1 VKLADFDYE
10 LPPDLIAQQPAERRD
25 AARLFV
31 HSIARDASEHRG
43 VRDLPELL
51 RPADLLVLNDTR
63 VRRARLHARRAS
75 GGRVELLL
83 LEPEAGGGAW
93 RALARPSARL
103 RAGEELELERAS
115 LRVHLL
121 ERLEQGGAPS
131 AQWRIALRAAAS
143 TEPVDVEAALEQ
155 HGELPLPPYIE
166 RGGAS
171 DARAVVDRERYQTV
185 YARSLGAV
193 AAPTAGLH
201 FTPEL
206 LAALAARGIASAS
219 LTLHVGLGTFQPV
232 QAEDVREHAMHAER
246 YELPQSTVDAIDAC
260 RARGGRVIAVGT
272 TSCRVL
278 ESCAAADGTLRA
290 GSGSTRL
297 FLVPG
302 SPLRVID
309 ALLTN
314 FHLPRSTLLM
324 LVSAFAG
331 RERVLRLYREA
342 IERRYR
348 FYSYGDA
355 MLLHERG

>member
-1 VKLADFDYE
+1 VKLSDFDYE
-10 LPPDLIAQQPAERRD
+10 LPPALVAQAPAHRRD

-31 HSIARDASEHRG
+31 HSIARDASEHRE
-43 VRDLPELL
+43 VRELPELL

-83 LEPEAGGGAW
+83 LEPEVGGGAW
-93 RALARPSARL
+93 RALVRPSARL
-103 RAGEELELERAS
+103 RAGEDLALAPGAP
-115 LRVHLL
+115 RVRLL
-121 ERLEQGGAPS
+121 ERLELAGAPS
-131 AQWRIALRAAAS
+131 AQWRVELHAEGGA
-143 TEPVDVEAALEQ
+143 PVDVEAELER

-166 RGGAS
+166 RAFGA
-171 DARAVVDRERYQTV
+171 DPRAQADRERYQTV
-185 YARSLGAV
+185 YARKLGAV

-206 LAALAARGIASAS
+206 LAALAARGIASAT

-232 QAEDVREHAMHAER
+232 QVEDVREHPMHAER
-246 YELPQSTVDAIDAC
+246 YELPQATVDAIAAC
-260 RARGGRVIAVGT
+260 RARAGRVVAVGT

-278 ESCAAADGTLRA
+278 ESCAAADGSLCS
-290 GSGSTRL
+290 GHGSTRL
-297 FLVPG
+297 YLLPG
-302 SPLRVID
+302 SPLRVVD

-324 LVSAFAG
+324 LVSALAG

-342 IERRYR
+342 IERGYR

-355 MLLHERG
+355 MLLHERP

>member
-1 VKLADFDYE
+1 MKLADFDYE
-10 LPPDLIAQQPAERRD
+10 LPPERIAQQPAERRD

-31 HSIARDASEHRG
+31 HSIARDASEHRS
-43 VRDLPELL
+43 VRELPELL

-83 LEPEAGGGAW
+83 LEPEAGGSAW

-103 RAGEELELERAS
+103 RAGEELALEGGELGVR
-115 LRVHLL
+115 LT
-121 ERLEQGGAPS
+121 ERLEQAGAPS
-131 AQWRIALRAAAS
+131 AQWRVELSAS
-143 TEPVDVEAALEQ
+143 SGAPVDVEAALER

-166 RGGAS
+166 RAAGS
-171 DARAVVDRERYQTV
+171 DPRALVDRERYQTV

-206 LAALAARGIASAS
+206 LSALAARGIASAT

-232 QAEDVREHAMHAER
+232 QAEDVREHAMHAES
-246 YELPQSTVDAIDAC
+246 YELPRATVDAIAAC

-278 ESCAAADGTLRA
+278 ESCAQPDGSLRA
-290 GSGSTRL
+290 GQGSTRL
-297 FLVPG
+297 FLLPG
-302 SPLRVID
+302 SPLRAVD

-342 IERRYR
+342 IERGYR

-355 MLLHERG
+355 MLLHERS